1 MIYDFTISA
10 EYISRVLIKAHDKES
25 AKKLVWEMIETGEVS
40 PLDNDDGDWNVIC
53 QNEGY
58 DEDYSEDDIDA
69 TVDNY
74 NEED

>member
-10 EYISRVLIKAHDKES
+10 EYVSRVMIKAHDKES
-25 AKKLVWEMIETGEVS
+25 AEKLVWDMVQCGEIC
-40 PLDNDDGDWNVIC
+40 PMDDDDGDWNVIC